1 MEGLVEEEEI
11 GHSIMVVLN
20 RILAICLFVVSGVA
34 VLLGILSLP
43 PEGLFF
49 ALAFLLFMIG
59 AFFAILGGLHLVAVK
74 GFRKHAPWRW
84 IIQFIPIISLSIVI
98 ILFLTW

>member
-1 MEGLVEEEEI
+1 MF
-11 GHSIMVVLN
+11 
-20 RILAICLFVVSGVA
+20 LFVLGLIGVA

-59 AFFAILGGLHLVAVK
+59 AFFAILGGLHLLTVK
-74 GFRKHAPWRW
+74 GFLKHAPWRW
-84 IIQFIPIISLSIVI
+84 IIQFIPIISLFIVI